1 MTTTVHARHI
11 SAITNDEE
19 LDRAIEEF
27 YTLSLAIE
35 RSNAQPD
42 AYVLALR
49 DEIDRYEIAA
59 GHEPGPPTTV
69 ASLLELE
76 MFKRRLR
83 QRALAQLLEVPE
95 TRLSEIMRGKR
106 SMNLDFARR
115 LHTRLGIAAEVVLA
129 LRDAA

>member
-1 MTTTVHARHI
+1 MTVTAHARHI

-19 LDRAIEEF
+19 LDHAIEEF

-42 AYVLALR
+42 AYMLALR
-49 DEIDRYEIAA
+49 GEIDRYEIAA

-76 MFKRRLR
+76 MFKRR
-83 QRALAQLLEVPE
+83 QIGRAHV
-95 TRLSEIMRGKR
+95 
-106 SMNLDFARR
+106 
-115 LHTRLGIAAEVVLA
+115 
-129 LRDAA
+129 